1 MTRTV
6 RILRGVGWAMI
17 WAGLLILAFLA
28 YQLWGTGLLTSA
40 EQQAAAD
47 EVDVYFDDVRAA
59 LDDAGLGVPE
69 DDGSSVRLSEDGA
82 VDESSI
88 VSTGPTFL
96 TPEPEPDAGEAFAV
110 ITFPS
115 LAEPDEFRS
124 GDVAVDELRAT
135 GPSYVVRAG
144 EDLPNLR
151 RGPGH
156 YVATPLPGQP
166 GNAAIAGHRTTYG
179 APFNRLDELA
189 AGDPILVETAI
200 GTHVYV
206 VRDPRTIHDEALML
220 DVGED
225 AGWMAVRAN
234 ALWVVEPID
243 GALLT
248 LTTCHPE
255 FSSRQRL
262 VVVAELVSGP
272 NARYVAE
279 EAA

>member
-40 EQQAAAD
+40 EQQAAAE
-47 EVDVYFDDVRAA
+47 EVDDYFDGVRSELGEAIPGE
-59 LDDAGLGVPE
+59 DDASIRLAE
-69 DDGSSVRLSEDGA
+69 DGS
-82 VDESSI
+82 VDEGGI
-88 VSTGPTFL
+88 VWTGPAFL
-96 TPEPEPDAGEAFAV
+96 TPEPEPAAGEAFAV

-115 LAEPDEFRS
+115 LAERSEFTS
-124 GDVAVDELRAT
+124 GDVAVDDLRTT
-135 GPSYVVRAG
+135 GPSYVVRLG

-156 YVATPLPGQP
+156 YVDAPLPGQP

-179 APFNRLDELA
+179 APFNRLDELS
-189 AGDPILVETAI
+189 AGDPIIVETAI

-206 VRDPRTIHDEALML
+206 VRDPRTIHDESRML
-220 DVGED
+220 DVGAE

-234 ALWVVEPID
+234 ALWVVDPLD
-243 GALLT
+243 GAMLT

>member
-6 RILRGVGWAMI
+6 RIIRGVGWAMI

-28 YQLWGTGLLTSA
+28 YQLWGTGLVTSA
-40 EQQAAAD
+40 QQEAAVE
-47 EVDVYFDDVRAA
+47 EVDDYFDDFR
-59 LDDAGLGVPE
+59 AGLDQPQPDE
-69 DDGSSVRLSEDGA
+69 SPIRLSDDGA

-88 VSTGPTFL
+88 VWSGPTFL
-96 TPEPEPDAGEAFAV
+96 TPEPEPAAGEAFAV

-115 LAEPDEFRS
+115 LADPSEFRS
-124 GDVAVDELRAT
+124 GDIGVDELRTT

-156 YVATPLPGQP
+156 YLDSPLPGQP

-189 AGDPILVETAI
+189 AGDPIIVETAI

-206 VRDPRTIHDEALML
+206 VRDPRTVHDESRML
-220 DVGED
+220 DVGDE

-234 ALWVVEPID
+234 ALWVVDPLD
-243 GALLT
+243 GAMLT

>member
-6 RILRGVGWAMI
+6 RIIRGVGWAMI

-28 YQLWGTGLLTSA
+28 YQLWGTGLVTSA
-40 EQQAAAD
+40 QQEAAAE
-47 EVDVYFDDVRAA
+47 EVGDYFDELR
-59 LDDAGLGVPE
+59 AGLDQNQADESPI
-69 DDGSSVRLSEDGA
+69 RLSEDGA

-88 VSTGPTFL
+88 AWTGPTFL
-96 TPEPEPDAGEAFAV
+96 TPEPEPEAGEAFAV

-115 LAEPDEFRS
+115 LADPSEFTS
-124 GDVAVDELRAT
+124 GDIGVDELRTT

-151 RGPGH
+151 RGPGR
-156 YVATPLPGQP
+156 YLDSPLPGQP

-189 AGDPILVETAI
+189 AGDPIIVETAI

-206 VRDPRTIHDEALML
+206 VRDPRTVHDESRML
-220 DVGED
+220 DIGDE

-234 ALWVVEPID
+234 ALWVVDPLD
-243 GALLT
+243 GAMLT

-262 VVVAELVSGP
+262 IVVAELVSGP

>member
-1 MTRTV
+1 
-6 RILRGVGWAMI
+6 MI

-28 YQLWGTGLLTSA
+28 YQLWGTGLVTSA
-40 EQQAAAD
+40 EQEAAAE
-47 EVDVYFDDVRAA
+47 EVDGYFDDVRNA
-59 LDDAGLGVPE
+59 LDDAGVGVP
-69 DDGSSVRLSEDGA
+69 DDEGSSVRLSEDGS
-82 VDESSI
+82 VDESVI

-96 TPEPEPDAGEAFAV
+96 TPEPEPGAGEAFAV

-115 LAEPDEFRS
+115 RADPAEFTS
-124 GDVAVDELRAT
+124 GDIGLDELRT
-135 GPSYVVRAG
+135 SGPSYVVRAG

-156 YVATPLPGQP
+156 YLDAPLPGQP

-189 AGDPILVETAI
+189 VGDPIIVETAI

-206 VRDPRTIHDEALML
+206 VRDPRTVHDESRML
-220 DVGED
+220 DVGDE

-234 ALWVVEPID
+234 ALWVVDPLD
-243 GALLT
+243 GAMLT